1 MIDFDLARFP
11 DPLAASI
18 VVRGTLPNSIKKFL
32 APSCFFEPWR
42 FFFACRLL
50 KKARVRTRA
59 EQKRRLDH
67 QVQFFR
73 SFQFFY
79 FVFVYQLCELF
90 ILLINLI
97 CQIAYFVI
105 SFIATVC
112 DSRQFS
118 GNSDVTMKLIKT
130 RRNLVM
136 VKKGQRI
143 KSDIKWWI

>member
-1 MIDFDLARFP
+1 MT
-11 DPLAASI
+11 
-18 VVRGTLPNSIKKFL
+18 V
-32 APSCFFEPWR
+32 
-42 FFFACRLL
+42 FFACRLL
-50 KKARVRTRA
+50 KKARVRTQA

-136 VKKGQRI
+136 VKKNLIKKNKESRMISNGGFSLISLCILQSRTLQAYRNEKQKRSRI
-143 KSDIKWWI
+143 WSRSS